1 MSPEPRIP
9 TPDSPGVS
17 NKLIIKKP
25 NISSPLLILA
35 VSNWEAQANLSNQEA

>member
-9 TPDSPGVS
+9 KPLRWGVS

-25 NISSPLLILA
+25 NISNPLLILA

>member
-9 TPDSPGVS
+9 TPLRWGVS
-17 NKLIIKKP
+17 NELIIKKP

-35 VSNWEAQANLSNQEA
+35 VFNWEAQANLSNQEA